1 MYEVPTVNP
10 FLVILWLVVAI
21 ILIAANW
28 KLFTKAGK
36 PGWAVLIPIYNV
48 IVYLQ
53 IVDKPVW
60 WIVLFFIPIV
70 NFVITII
77 VLLAFVQKFGKP
89 GWHVVL
95 ALFLGVIYFPYLAFS
110 SAEYKA

>member
-1 MYEVPTVNP
+1 MNQAPTVNP
-10 FLVILWLVVAI
+10 LLVILWLIVAVV
-21 ILIAANW
+21 LIAANW

-36 PGWAVLIPIYNV
+36 PGWAILIPIYNV

-53 IVDKPVW
+53 IVDKPLW
-60 WIVLFFIPIV
+60 WIILFFIPVV
-70 NFVITII
+70 NFVIAIL

-95 ALFLGVIYFPYLAFS
+95 ALFAGVIYFPYLAFS